1 MVRCQPEPDEDSFL
15 EPDPRAQVKRDYTEQ
30 RNRSAGVGAG
40 FVLLKGWLKKGH
52 LGNKKDDH
60 TVLELISVQRLMTG
74 KGDGEKRTMSA
85 SECTLMDKK
94 DFWSS
99 SRPLK
104 DMSRKKYGQHP

>member
-40 FVLLKGWLKKGH
+40 FVLLKGRLKKGH

-60 TVLELISVQRLMTG
+60 TVLELISVQRLMPRGGG
-74 KGDGEKRTMSA
+74 KKDGGWEKRTLIA
-85 SECTLMDKK
+85 SECTLKDKK
-94 DFWSS
+94 GLLVF
-99 SRPLK
+99 
-104 DMSRKKYGQHP
+104 

>member
-1 MVRCQPEPDEDSFL
+1 MVRCQPKPDEDSFL

-60 TVLELISVQRLMTG
+60 TVLELISVQRLMPRGGGQKGWRLG
-74 KGDGEKRTMSA
+74 KKDVDCFRVYFKGQKRTFGLLA
-85 SECTLMDKK
+85 IL
-94 DFWSS
+94 
-99 SRPLK
+99 
-104 DMSRKKYGQHP
+104 